1 MFLTMCA
8 RFVALNCE
16 TSSFMLN
23 YLIEKYL
30 KKKLQGQQTPLDQAI
45 IDCTRVWNTRTVVSD
60 VCFFSGL
67 LYGQLSFDWALPLL
81 WTQCFLIYLMISTVQ
96 MVLVIKVI
104 MIFKSHWI
112 SDYMDDQLGMIY
124 RVSTI
129 SYASFWFGV
138 DCLLAQPR
146 PRLVLTL
153 MTGSNEPK

>member
-1 MFLTMCA
+1 MRLESSYFQVHPEKRTKMFLTICA
-8 RFVALNCE
+8 GFVALICE
-16 TSSFMLN
+16 SLSFMLN

-104 MIFKSHWI
+104 MIFNH
-112 SDYMDDQLGMIY
+112 
-124 RVSTI
+124 
-129 SYASFWFGV
+129 F
-138 DCLLAQPR
+138 CLFLP
-146 PRLVLTL
+146 TD
-153 MTGSNEPK
+153 EPAII